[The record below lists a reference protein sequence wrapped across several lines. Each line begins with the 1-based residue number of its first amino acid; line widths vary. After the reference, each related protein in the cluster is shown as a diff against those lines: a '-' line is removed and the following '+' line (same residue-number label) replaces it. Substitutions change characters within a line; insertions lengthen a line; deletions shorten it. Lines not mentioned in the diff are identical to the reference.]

1 MKKLKENKILKKIL
15 ILMAII
21 LSIYSIKYTSLADDV
36 IETNNEVYKRWGS
49 SEAKMPARNISGS
62 TGMFPQYYGSEK
74 RTVTLPSAR
83 NSWTR
88 QGSWEATAS
97 GEVVYCAEHGSYVRY
112 GHYDPE
118 KHFLVPRKDI
128 NTRGK
133 FRGNWKKSRRYI

>member
-49 SEAKMPARNISGS
+49 SEANMPARNISGS
-62 TGMFPQYYGSEK
+62 TGMFPQYYGSAK

-88 QGSWEATAS
+88 QGSWEATAN

-118 KHFLVPRKDI
+118 KHFLVPRKYS

>member
-1 MKKLKENKILKKIL
+1 MKKLKENRILKKIL

-49 SEAKMPARNISGS
+49 FEAKMPARNTSGS

-97 GEVVYCAEHGSYVRY
+97 GEVVYCAELGRYVRY

-118 KHFLVPRKDI
+118 KHFLIPRKDN
-128 NTRGK
+128 NTRSK
-133 FRGNWKKSRRYI
+133 FECNWNAC